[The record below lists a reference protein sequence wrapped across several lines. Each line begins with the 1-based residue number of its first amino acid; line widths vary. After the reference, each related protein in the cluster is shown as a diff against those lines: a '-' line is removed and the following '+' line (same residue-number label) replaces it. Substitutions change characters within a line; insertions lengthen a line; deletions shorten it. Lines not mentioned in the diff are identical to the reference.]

1 MVLFHSVSS
10 ATQRSTSW
18 SLLSTATRS
27 AALYLAIQVD
37 VTNLNDVTDVLLS
50 VNWRILTYSKNN
62 VFFYSCW
69 NRSFTTYWLA
79 TRVVN
84 CHEFFQHVALQMF
97 LLGGL
102 LFVAVT
108 KVVDSC

>member
-18 SLLSTATRS
+18 SLFSTATRS

-62 VFFYSCW
+62 VFFIHVGIEVSQLIG
-69 NRSFTTYWLA
+69 WL
-79 TRVVN
+79 
-84 CHEFFQHVALQMF
+84 Q
-97 LLGGL
+97 GL
-102 LFVAVT
+102 LIATNSSSMSLCKCFC
-108 KVVDSC
+108 SEGCCLLL